1 MSELPIPTVVT
12 TSPETVAT
20 AVFELV
26 YVKTPEMS
34 DVGGVIVKGA
44 FANVFAGIENV
55 NVGIFWR
62 I

>member
-1 MSELPIPTVVT
+1 MFELPIPTMVT

-34 DVGGVIVKGA
+34 DVGVIVKDA
-44 FANVFAGIENV
+44 SVNVFAGIENV
-55 NVGIFWR
+55 IVGIFWGT
-62 I
+62 